1 MDNSLPQT
9 CFLTDLPVTDA
20 EVSAGGN
27 IHYTVVLNGIARR
40 FDFAGEVR
48 HWAGHFRKYESFPS
62 LQERLKA
69 GEWFA
74 DHMLEKGKIGLNTLK
89 TFLWGKDY
97 PRTPQQKLDDLFLRI
112 YDCQHI
118 EGQLMDIVNRG
129 NDHYVPLEFPYYLT
143 HEELKFYLGVLI
155 ETGYLDGEPG
165 LDVNEFRRIHG
176 FRPVPRFSISYK
188 GLNHAAQLMESGD
201 HSDNAFVA
209 MAFAPQY
216 RSIYDRGIHPACINT
231 GFRPLRMD
239 DEHLDSLQ
247 TINDSIIVLIK
258 RSQFL
263 IADFTS
269 GNAGAYTEA
278 GIGIGRGMKVIYTCR
293 DDWFDKI
300 HFDLS
305 NFPFI
310 RYSDEEM
317 LRRKLEDKINAWV
330 KD

>member
-1 MDNSLPQT
+1 MKLPLPAN
-9 CFLTDLPVTDA
+9 CYLTDLPVVKA
-20 EVSAGGN
+20 EHAPDGGVSY
-27 IHYTVVLNGIARR
+27 HVVLNGVQRR
-40 FDFAGEVR
+40 FDFSANVR
-48 HWAGHFRKYESFPS
+48 QWLLGFRSHDQFPV
-62 LQERLKA
+62 LQQRLLA
-69 GEWFA
+69 GEWWE
-74 DHMLEKGKIGLNTLK
+74 DHMLEGGKITLDTLK
-89 TFLWGKDY
+89 AFLWGKDY

-112 YDCQHI
+112 YECQHF
-118 EGQLMDIVNRG
+118 EGQMMDISNA
-129 NDHYVPLEFPYYLT
+129 DSPQFISLDSPYYLT
-143 HEELKFYLGVLI
+143 FEELKFYLGVLI
-155 ETGYLDGEPG
+155 EAGYLDCEPG
-165 LDVNEFRRIHG
+165 MDHLEFRRIHG

-188 GLNHAAQLMESGD
+188 GLNRAIELTESGE

-216 RSIYDRGIHPACINT
+216 RSIYDRGIHPACIHT

-247 TINDSIIVLIK
+247 TINDSIIALIK

-263 IADFTS
+263 IADFTGGS
-269 GNAGAYTEA
+269 AGVYTEA

-310 RYSDEEM
+310 PYTDEEM

-330 KD
+330 KN